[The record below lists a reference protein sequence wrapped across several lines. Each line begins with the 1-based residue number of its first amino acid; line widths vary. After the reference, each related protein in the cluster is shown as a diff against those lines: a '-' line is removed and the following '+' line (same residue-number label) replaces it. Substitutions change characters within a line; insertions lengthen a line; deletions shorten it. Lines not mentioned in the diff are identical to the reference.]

1 MQNRPPFPVPM
12 VRRRWIALG
21 AAAATLPRGL
31 AAQGAP
37 LMAIDILLE
46 PDQPMLDR
54 AAADNARLRAN
65 YPDGFALDSAHTP
78 HITMLQLLVE
88 ATDLPRIQDATAGV
102 LAAMSPKA
110 WRLTAAGRYYFPTG
124 ELGLAGITIRPTP
137 ELLALQAAVI
147 AAMAPFTRR
156 GDTAG
161 AFDGPD
167 DPSVRATITA
177 YIDGFATERAGRNFN
192 PHVSTGLGREAF
204 VRAMVAEPF
213 PPFEFGVAGA
223 AIFQLGIYGTANR
236 RLWTWA
242 PNALPQRR
250 G

>member
-1 MQNRPPFPVPM
+1 MHM
-12 VRRRWIALG
+12 ALG
-21 AAAATLPRGL
+21 MTRRGWMAGAASIPISRHAMAQAAGL
-31 AAQGAP
+31 
-37 LMAIDILLE
+37 LAIDILLE
-46 PDQPMLDR
+46 PGPAMLEL

-78 HITMLQLLVE
+78 HITLLQLFV
-88 ATDLPRIQDATAGV
+88 AAVDLPRIQAATAAV
-102 LAAMSPKA
+102 LAAASPKD

-124 ELGLAGITIRPTP
+124 DLGLAGITIRPTP

-147 AAMAPFTRR
+147 AAMAPFIRR

-167 DPSVRATITA
+167 DPSVRTTITA

-213 PPFEFGVAGA
+213 PPFAFGVAGA

-242 PNALPQRR
+242 PNASPQRR

>member
-1 MQNRPPFPVPM
+1 MQTFPPSFCPTS
-12 VRRRWIALG
+12 RRRLLAF
-21 AAAATLPRGL
+21 AATAATLPRGL
-31 AAQGAP
+31 AAQGTR

-65 YPDGFALDSAHTP
+65 YPGGFALDSAHTP

-88 ATDLPRIQDATAGV
+88 AADLPRIQDATAGV
-102 LAAMSPKA
+102 LASASPKD
-110 WRLTAAGRYYFPTG
+110 WRLTAAGRYYFPTDG
-124 ELGLAGITIRPTP
+124 LGLAGITIRPTP

-167 DPSVRATITA
+167 DPAVRATITA
-177 YIDGFATERAGRNFN
+177 YIDGFATERAGRNYN

-223 AIFQLGIYGTANR
+223 AIFHLGIYGTANR

-242 PNALPQRR
+242 PNAPSQRR